1 MKDTRVYLLHI
12 RDAIVQI
19 ESYTEGGR
27 EEFFNK
33 KMIQDAVIRNLEII
47 GEATKKLTPDLRD
60 RYPEVPWSRIAGMR
74 DVLIHD
80 YFEVDLQIVWD
91 VVQNRLAVLKEH
103 IEALIT
109 EIDQQNSSP
118 HRVTP

>member
-27 EEFFNK
+27 EEFFNN

-60 RYPEVPWSRIAGMR
+60 RHPEVPWSRIAGMR

-91 VVQNRLAVLKEH
+91 VVQNRLPEFKRH

-109 EIDQQNSSP
+109 EIDQ
-118 HRVTP
+118 

>member
-1 MKDTRVYLLHI
+1 MNDTRVYLLHI
-12 RDAIVQI
+12 RDAVVQI

-27 EEFFNK
+27 EEFFKN

-47 GEATKKLTPDLRD
+47 GEATKKLLPDLRE
-60 RYPEVPWSRIAGMR
+60 RRPEVPWSRIAGMR

-91 VVQNRLAVLKEH
+91 VVRNRLPELKSH
-103 IEALIT
+103 IESLIAEAAT
-109 EIDQQNSSP
+109 
-118 HRVTP
+118 

>member
-19 ESYTEGGR
+19 GSYTEGGR
-27 EEFFNK
+27 EEFFNN

-91 VVQNRLAVLKEH
+91 VVQNRLPELKRH

>member
-1 MKDTRVYLLHI
+1 MNDTRVYLLHI
-12 RDAIVQI
+12 RDAVVQI

-27 EEFFNK
+27 EEFFKN

-47 GEATKKLTPDLRD
+47 GEATKKLPPDLRE
-60 RYPEVPWSRIAGMR
+60 RRPEVPWSRIAGMR

-91 VVQNRLAVLKEH
+91 VVRNRLPELKSH
-103 IEALIT
+103 IESLIAEVET
-109 EIDQQNSSP
+109 
-118 HRVTP
+118 

>member
-12 RDAIVQI
+12 RDAVVQI
-19 ESYTEGGR
+19 ESYTEGGH
-27 EEFFNK
+27 EEFFNN

-60 RYPEVPWSRIAGMR
+60 RRPEVPWSRIAGMR

-80 YFEVDLQIVWD
+80 YFDVDLQIVWD
-91 VVQNRLAVLKEH
+91 VVKNRLPELKSHVES
-103 IEALIT
+103 LIAET
-109 EIDQQNSSP
+109 EK
-118 HRVTP
+118 

>member
-1 MKDTRVYLLHI
+1 MKDTGVYLLHI

-27 EEFFNK
+27 EEFFNE

>member
-27 EEFFNK
+27 EEFFNE

-109 EIDQQNSSP
+109 EIDQ
-118 HRVTP
+118 

>member
-1 MKDTRVYLLHI
+1 MNDTRVYLLHI
-12 RDAIVQI
+12 RDAVVQI

-27 EEFFNK
+27 EEFFKN

-47 GEATKKLTPDLRD
+47 GEATKKLPPDLRE
-60 RYPEVPWSRIAGMR
+60 RRPEVPWSRIAGMR

-91 VVQNRLAVLKEH
+91 VVRNRLPELKSH
-103 IEALIT
+103 IESLIAEAAT
-109 EIDQQNSSP
+109 
-118 HRVTP
+118 

>member
-1 MKDTRVYLLHI
+1 MKDMRVYLLHI

-19 ESYTEGGR
+19 ATYTEGGS
-27 EEFFNK
+27 EEFFNN

-47 GEATKKLTPDLRD
+47 GEATKNLPPDLRD
-60 RYPEVPWSRIAGMR
+60 RRPEVPWSRIAGMR

-91 VVQNRLAVLKEH
+91 VVQNRLPELKRHVES
-103 IEALIT
+103 LISET
-109 EIDQQNSSP
+109 EE
-118 HRVTP
+118 

>member
-1 MKDTRVYLLHI
+1 MNDTRVYLLHI
-12 RDAIVQI
+12 RDAVVQI

-27 EEFFNK
+27 EEFFNN

-47 GEATKKLTPDLRD
+47 GEATKKLPPDLRE
-60 RYPEVPWSRIAGMR
+60 RRPEVPWSRIAGMR

-91 VVQNRLAVLKEH
+91 VVRNRLPELKSH
-103 IEALIT
+103 IESLIAEVET
-109 EIDQQNSSP
+109 
-118 HRVTP
+118 

>member
-12 RDAIVQI
+12 RDAVVRIQT
-19 ESYTEGGR
+19 YTGGGQ
-27 EEFFNK
+27 EEFLNN

-47 GEATKKLTPDLRD
+47 GEATKKLTPYLKD
-60 RYPEVPWSRIAGMR
+60 RRPEVPWNRIAGMR

-91 VVQNRLAVLKEH
+91 VVKNRLPELKEH
-103 IEALIT
+103 IESLIAET
-109 EIDQQNSSP
+109 E
-118 HRVTP
+118 R